1 MSTITE
7 RLSLIPA
14 LKSGSHSQ
22 PSDEAHIEACV
33 MEAVSL
39 LANEPWSANPACACP
54 VICVLMQTWNDA
66 LPDDER
72 DALLRPLI
80 PRLIGTRATRD
91 IELRRATIA
100 ADWLIREHAP
110 AWLRLA
116 GLIAQADALASL
128 PQITDFL
135 QCPSVMPALNAVRK
149 DADAAWSAARA
160 AVWAA
165 AGAAAWSAAWDAAW
179 DAAGAAAWWAAAR
192 AAVWAAV
199 GDAARDA
206 AWDAARAA
214 VWAAVGA
221 AAGAAAG
228 DAAGSAARPAAR
240 AAARAAAGAALNPT
254 RLELQQSALRLVNR
268 MIDCGREAAP

>member
-1 MSTITE
+1 MNGAITE
-7 RLSLIPA
+7 RLALIPA
-14 LKSGSHSQ
+14 LKSGSHQ
-22 PSDEAHIEACV
+22 RPPDDAHIEACV

-116 GLIAQADALASL
+116 GLTMQADALASL
-128 PQITDFL
+128 PQVTDFL
-135 QCPSVMPALNAVRK
+135 QCPSLMPTLNAVRK
-149 DADAAWSAARA
+149 DADAARDAA
-160 AVWAA
+160 WAA
-165 AGAAAWSAAWDAAW
+165 A
-179 DAAGAAAWWAAAR
+179 
-192 AAVWAAV
+192 
-199 GDAARDA
+199 GDAARDAAGAA

-214 VWAAVGA
+214 AWDAAWAAA
-221 AAGAAAG
+221 W
-228 DAAGSAARPAAR
+228 
-240 AAARAAAGAALNPT
+240 AAARAALNPT
-254 RLELQQSALRLVNR
+254 RLELQQSALRLVSR
-268 MIDCGREAAP
+268 MIECGR